1 MLKPCM
7 ICPWNL
13 RTNLMIRKIIYFC
26 LVAPFCFESMAQ
38 SMVPKAPKLN
48 LESYILLEASTNTV
62 IAEFNSD
69 NQISPA
75 SMTKVMSGYVIA
87 DQIANGAI
95 SLDDKVLISEKA
107 WKTGGSKMFIEAGK
121 RIPVRDLLSGIVI
134 QSGNDATV
142 ALAEYV
148 AGSEEGFVDFM
159 NAYASELGLSNT
171 LFQNAVGWTD
181 PNHFSSAKDLA
192 NLTQALI
199 NDFPDHYEIYKEKE
213 FTFGGIRQLNRNK
226 LLWRDESS
234 DGVKTGHTQSAGYC
248 LVGSA
253 QRGDMRLITVIAG
266 SKSDNDRFLSSQR
279 LLEYGFR
286 FFATQKVLNA
296 NQEYKNITIW
306 GGQEDSLSIGV
317 LEDTSI
323 TLPRSSFKDLKV
335 NYKYS
340 NNLQAPISIG
350 QKVGTLEITSGEEV
364 VLVSELVALKDISA
378 KGFFGRLWSKFV
390 LWIFSLFGMTE
401 DGSN

>member
-7 ICPWNL
+7 IYLWNL
-13 RTNLMIRKIIYFC
+13 SKTFMKKI
-26 LVAPFCFESMAQ
+26 FCFILLASLGLESFAQ

-48 LESYILLEASTNTV
+48 LDSYILVEASTNTV

-87 DQIANGAI
+87 DQIASGAI

-121 RIPVRDLLSGIVI
+121 RISVRDLLSGIVI

-142 ALAEYV
+142 AMAEYV

-192 NLTQALI
+192 HLTKALI
-199 NDFPDHYEIYKEKE
+199 NNFPDHYATYKEKE
-213 FTFGGIRQLNRNK
+213 FTFSGIRQLNRNK
-226 LLWRDESS
+226 LLWRDDTV
-234 DGVKTGHTQSAGYC
+234 DGVKTGHTESAGYC
-248 LVGSA
+248 LISSA
-253 QRGDMRLITVIAG
+253 KRNDMRLIAVVAG
-266 SKSDNDRFLSSQR
+266 SPSENDRLISSQR

-286 FFATQKVLNA
+286 FFATQKLIA
-296 NQEYKNITIW
+296 KDSEITVAKVW
-306 GGQEDSLSIGV
+306 GGKMDEVSLGTSEDIFL
-317 LEDTSI
+317 
-323 TLPRSSFKDLKV
+323 TLPRSDFKNIKA
-335 NYKYS
+335 NYKFK
-340 NNLQAPISIG
+340 NNIQAPISAGDVIG
-350 QKVGTLEITSGEEV
+350 DIEFMSNERV
-364 VLVSELVALKDISA
+364 VLSAPLIAIESVEA
-378 KGFFGRLWSKFV
+378 KGFLGRIWARIVF
-390 LWIFSLFGMTE
+390 WIMSLFSMGQN
-401 DGSN
+401 D